1 MRLKNSLVFICLLI
15 VFLFSCCSS
24 KNIQSNAYSYNDIV
38 EKYAAKYNYEINEK
52 NSNDIECSYVLK
64 KDNKTIE
71 LRIKKNDASDWFD
84 ISCCNKSKQLIEYED
99 VLELVNQISKKEY
112 SKEFSDKVINAE
124 DPYYN
129 CEDYYQGD
137 SYKDYLMCKIDY
149 LDLTPDYCLQYIQY
163 DDLEQIIS
171 FSGFSKIKSNTGD
184 GSPS

>member
-24 KNIQSNAYSYNDIV
+24 QNIQSNAYSYNDIV

-184 GSPS
+184 GSLC